1 MKEGWVED
9 DYLILFSQS
18 EIPAVTDRYAFSH
31 SLPGYQV
38 LGLRG
43 WDDFIILDSQRRTF
57 SIPTVPLDPQ
67 YHSRN
72 QSHSG
77 RPLCWQ
83 DKVVRET
90 RRVWW

>member
-67 YHSRN
+67 YLA
-72 QSHSG
+72 
-77 RPLCWQ
+77 P
-83 DKVVRET
+83 
-90 RRVWW
+90 